1 MVRIAICD
9 DEHNHR
15 LNLRNQINYYSIQR
29 NIEFE
34 VEEFSTPEGLLRSSL
49 RFDLLFLDIYLNT
62 DKNGVEYGKIL
73 REMGINIIIV
83 FFSSSRE
90 YSIEGYTVG
99 AFRYLVKPIGQADLT
114 KTMDSFLKNVV
125 QSTDRISIT
134 SNNSEYY
141 ININDIIYI
150 ESLSRKRL
158 IYVCDY
164 AIETWETLVSLY
176 NKLPKN
182 IFMYPHKCFI
192 VNINFIKYFNNYQIT
207 MNNGNA
213 ITLGRK
219 YYKDFKHKL
228 HTYFGDHNEN

>member
-9 DEHNHR
+9 DEINHR
-15 LNLRNQINYYSIQR
+15 SKLREQINYYSIQR
-29 NIEFE
+29 NIELE
-34 VEEFSTPEGLLRSSL
+34 VEEFPAPENLLRSSL

-62 DKNGVEYGKIL
+62 EKNGVEYGKIL
-73 REMGINIIIV
+73 REMGINSIIV
-83 FFSSSRE
+83 FFSSSQE

-99 AFRYLVKPIGQADLT
+99 AFRYLVKPIDQEDLT
-114 KTMDSFLKNVV
+114 KTMDAFFKKVV

-141 ININDIIYI
+141 INVNDIIYI
-150 ESLSRKRL
+150 ESLSRKRS
-158 IYVCDY
+158 IYVSGY

-176 NKLPKN
+176 NKLPKD
-182 IFMYPHKCFI
+182 IFLYPHKCFI
-192 VNINFIKYFNNYQIT
+192 VNINYIKFFNNYQIT

-228 HTYFGDHNEN
+228 HTYFGDHNGN